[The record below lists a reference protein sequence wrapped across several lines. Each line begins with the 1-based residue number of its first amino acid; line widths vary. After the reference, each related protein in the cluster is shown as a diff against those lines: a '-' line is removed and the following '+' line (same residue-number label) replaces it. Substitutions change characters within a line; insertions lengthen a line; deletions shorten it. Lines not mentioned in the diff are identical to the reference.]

1 MMANSQEDIASAREK
16 RRQRIKAHTVGEG
29 SQGSER
35 IADPEQL
42 RAQKPLEYGVM
53 LTAVGGLAVRFADE
67 GFHFVEDYALR
78 LDDVEAVFAPTD
90 SSKEHIRILF
100 QPVGGALALPG
111 PPSEV
116 RLDLEV
122 SEGSLMWK
130 VSGLPTNNRLVSS
143 FEAASEILLKLTDFS
158 HHVVKHAS

>member
-1 MMANSQEDIASAREK
+1 MATPQEATAAAREPRLK
-16 RRQRIKAHTVGEG
+16 KIKAHTAGQG

-42 RAQKPLEYGVM
+42 RAQRPLEYGVM

-67 GFHFVEDYALR
+67 GFHFIEDYALR

-90 SSKEHIRILF
+90 SSKEHIRVLF
-100 QPVGGALALPG
+100 QRVGGAQTAPGLAT
-111 PPSEV
+111 EV

-143 FEAASEILLKLTDFS
+143 FEAATELLLKLTDFS
-158 HHVVKHAS
+158 HQVVERAS